1 LIFPYKKDIS
11 NKIYEGISQREVVM
25 KSIENFPSN
34 LEQFINELQNFDF
47 YLDPEFNIDKFSVF
61 LGLQTYLTSKL
72 LKEKYD
78 ISFSDLKNILRIS
91 YSIEKIKEGFL
102 ETQTIDA
109 LAKKSGFKERV
120 HFSKTFMIFTGTT
133 ISQAVLKLKSKSY
146 LIFGKI

>member
-1 LIFPYKKDIS
+1 
-11 NKIYEGISQREVVM
+11 M

-34 LEQFINELQNFDF
+34 LNQFITELQKFDF

-102 ETQTIDA
+102 ETHTIDA
-109 LAKKSGFKERV
+109 LAKKSGYKGRV
-120 HFSKTFMIFTGTT
+120 NFSKTFLIFTGST
-133 ISQAVLKLKSKSY
+133 ISQANRKLNVNSY
-146 LIFGKI
+146 LIFGNI

>member
-1 LIFPYKKDIS
+1 
-11 NKIYEGISQREVVM
+11 M

-34 LEQFINELQNFDF
+34 LDQFINELQKFDF
-47 YLDPEFNIDKFSVF
+47 YLDPEFNLDKFSVF

-120 HFSKTFMIFTGTT
+120 HFSKTFLIFTGST
-133 ISQAVLKLKSKSY
+133 ISQANRKLNGNSY
-146 LIFGKI
+146 LIFGTI

>member
-1 LIFPYKKDIS
+1 MESNENLPPNLDQLISY
-11 NKIYEGISQREVVM
+11 
-25 KSIENFPSN
+25 
-34 LEQFINELQNFDF
+34 LQKHSM
-47 YLDPEFNIDKFSVF
+47 YLDPEFNLDKFAIF

-120 HFSKTFMIFTGTT
+120 HFSKTFMVFTGMT
-133 ISQAVLKLKSKSY
+133 ISQAVKKLNSKSY
-146 LIFGKI
+146 LIFGTI